1 MAKLTSKAAIPKGRF
16 RIRADD
22 MPEISF
28 KNAEGLKIEITQSK
42 YMDGTD
48 QEAMIKLGKTVY
60 DNLVLTGGESAESLQ
75 PWWLWF
81 MACAEASENGGL
93 VGEDLMKTIDVI
105 CENDNGSTALTVR
118 NSGCLPASLE
128 LDSRDGDSADTA
140 LDKMEVGV
148 SQRRLIFGSASG

>member
-28 KNAEGLKIEITQSK
+28 KNAEGLKIEVTQSK
-42 YMDGTD
+42 NYDGTD

-60 DNLVLTGGESAESLQ
+60 DNLVLTAGESAESVQ
-75 PWWLWF
+75 PWWNWL

-93 VGEDLMKTIDVI
+93 SGEDLMKTIDVI
-105 CENDNGSTALTVR
+105 CENDDGSTALTVR
-118 NSGCLPASLE
+118 NSGCLITSME
-128 LDSRDGDSADTA
+128 LDSRDGDSADVA
-140 LDKMEVGV
+140 VDKMEMGV
-148 SQRRLIFGSASG
+148 TRRRLIFGSASG